1 MCGFLDPTEGRIL
14 LNGEDIRKF
23 NRNDYYALFSA
34 VFQEFSVLDV
44 TVKENVAQCVDGIDE
59 TRVWQCIDKA
69 GLTEKI
75 KSLPKGIETHL
86 GRRVFK
92 DGVE

>member
-34 VFQEFSVLDV
+34 VFQVGQQCFKINL
-44 TVKENVAQCVDGIDE
+44 VAVDICLCPFDDIVGQ
-59 TRVWQCIDKA
+59 T
-69 GLTEKI
+69 
-75 KSLPKGIETHL
+75 
-86 GRRVFK
+86 
-92 DGVE
+92 